1 MKLRRLIKEPDLLI
15 SMAFLL
21 GFFVICSLQVVVRFV
36 LTVPLSWTEELVA
49 ALVIWMTFFGVIA
62 VERKRSQIRVE
73 LLEDLLHPKPLA
85 VLYTLFDIAILACLI
100 GIIIGG
106 WHTIAETGY
115 QRTPALGI
123 PINTLIAIVPLASI
137 VLCAIVVRNAWLR
150 LREAWS

>member
-1 MKLRRLIKEPDLLI
+1 MKLRRLFKEPDLLI

-73 LLEDLLHPKPLA
+73 LLEDLLPPKPLA
-85 VLYTLFDIAILACLI
+85 LLYTAFDVAILACLI
-100 GIIIGG
+100 AIIIGG
-106 WHTIAETGY
+106 WHTISETGY

-123 PINTLIAIVPLASI
+123 PINSLVAIVPLASI
-137 VLCAIVVRNAWLR
+137 ALLVIVLRNAWQR
-150 LREAWS
+150 LREAWA

>member
-1 MKLRRLIKEPDLLI
+1 MNLRRLLREPDLLI
-15 SMAFLL
+15 AMIFLL
-21 GFFVICSLQVVVRFV
+21 GFFIICSLQVLVRFV

-73 LLEDLLHPKPLA
+73 LLEDLLPPKALA
-85 VLYTLFDIAILACLI
+85 LLYTVFDIAILACLVAI
-100 GIIIGG
+100 VMGG

-123 PINTLIAIVPLASI
+123 PINWLVAIVPLASI
-137 VLCAIVVRNAWLR
+137 VLFGLVVRNTWLR

>member
-1 MKLRRLIKEPDLLI
+1 MKLRGLLKEPDLLI
-15 SMAFLL
+15 SMLFLL

-73 LLEDLLHPKPLA
+73 LLEDLLPPKPVA
-85 VLYTLFDIAILACLI
+85 ILYTLFDIAILACLMA
-100 GIIIGG
+100 IIIGG

-123 PINTLIAIVPLASI
+123 PINSLIAIVPLASI
-137 VLCAIVVRNAWLR
+137 VLCAIVLHNAWLR
-150 LREAWS
+150 LKEAWT

>member
-1 MKLRRLIKEPDLLI
+1 MKLRRLLKEPDLLI
-15 SMAFLL
+15 SMVFLL
-21 GFFVICSLQVVVRFV
+21 GFFIICSLQVVVRFV

-73 LLEDLLHPKPLA
+73 LLEDLLPPTPVA
-85 VLYTLFDIAILACLI
+85 ILYTLFDVGILACLGAI
-100 GIIIGG
+100 VIGG

-123 PINTLIAIVPLASI
+123 PINSLIAIVPLASV
-137 VLCAIVVRNAWLR
+137 VLCAIVLRNAWAR
-150 LREAWS
+150 LKEAWS

>member
-1 MKLRRLIKEPDLLI
+1 MKLRRLLKEPDLLI

-21 GFFVICSLQVVVRFV
+21 GFFIICSLQVVVRFV

-73 LLEDLLHPKPLA
+73 LLEDLLPPKPVA
-85 VLYTLFDIAILACLI
+85 ILYTFFDIAILACLLAI
-100 GIIIGG
+100 VIGG
-106 WHTIAETGY
+106 WHTLAETGY

-123 PINTLIAIVPLASI
+123 PINSLIAIVPLASI
-137 VLCAIVVRNAWLR
+137 VLCVIVLRNAWLR
-150 LREAWS
+150 LQEAWS

>member
-1 MKLRRLIKEPDLLI
+1 MKLRRLLKEPDLLI

-21 GFFVICSLQVVVRFV
+21 GFFIICSLQVVVRFV

-73 LLEDLLHPKPLA
+73 LLEDLLPPKPVA
-85 VLYTLFDIAILACLI
+85 ILYTFFDIAILACLLAI
-100 GIIIGG
+100 VIGG
-106 WHTIAETGY
+106 WHTLAETGY

-123 PINTLIAIVPLASI
+123 PINLLIAIVPLASI
-137 VLCAIVVRNAWLR
+137 VLCVIVLRNAWLR
-150 LREAWS
+150 LQEAWS

>member
-21 GFFVICSLQVVVRFV
+21 GFFIICTLQVVVRFV

-73 LLEDLLHPKPLA
+73 LLEDLLPPRPLA
-85 VLYTLFDIAILACLI
+85 ILYTVFDVAILACLI
-100 GIIIGG
+100 GIIVGG

-123 PINTLIAIVPLASI
+123 PINTLIAIVPLASV
-137 VLCAIVVRNAWLR
+137 VLCVIVVRNAWAR
-150 LREAWS
+150 LKEAWS

>member
-1 MKLRRLIKEPDLLI
+1 MKLRHLIREPDLLI

-21 GFFVICSLQVVVRFV
+21 GFFIICSLQVVVRFI

-73 LLEDLLHPKPLA
+73 LLEDLLPPKPLA
-85 VLYTLFDIAILACLI
+85 LLYTVFDIAILACLVAI
-100 GIIIGG
+100 VIGG

-123 PINTLIAIVPLASI
+123 PINSLIAIVPLAAI
-137 VLCAIVVRNAWLR
+137 VLCVIVIRNAVLR
-150 LREAWS
+150 LKEAWS